1 MFRIEY
7 LKLTEHPQLGEIEL
21 FLSDIEE
28 LNNNLKP
35 YTSVIIGPNGTGKS
49 FILRTIS
56 DILMQFNIFKTSE
69 IRKINLP
76 YSFQLRYFLE
86 GKNYEI
92 VSSFVITNGRSK
104 IKNYEYYM
112 NRPFTLEN
120 SFFLNKKFDQFRIPI
135 QELEFPNYVIV
146 NSILQTDRF
155 LFKNSTPEDFYQYLG
170 ARSTSSTSSTKS
182 SSRKTIKYLFNAS
195 SSNIDFK
202 NNLKELLEF
211 LGFEKSLKIN
221 YTTKIN
227 KLFFSGELTETNF
240 KRYFE
245 EWWHDDF
252 VFSKR
257 KQNNPLWSIPHYNNN
272 FRDDQKKIANITE
285 YLNLFAKNKLTH
297 KARSTSKILSIDLFD
312 NNFNEQEFEV
322 IRQLEQLDIINIDG
336 IIINKNNSA
345 LTLNEISSGEFH
357 LIISMIGIFSK
368 IEDNCLILI
377 DEPEIS
383 LHPNWQMQYIS
394 FLKKVFSKYQ
404 SCHFILTSHSHFIVS
419 DLEGKSSSVTA
430 LNRNIKTNKLESYLL
445 KADTYGWSAEE
456 ILLKVFKTNTSRN
469 YYIAEKLGEFLDFI
483 SNKDSTLEDIKLKF
497 YELEIDKLNNLS
509 NEDPLKT
516 VYDTIMKEYVF
527 N

>member
-7 LKLTEHPQLGEIEL
+7 LKLNDHPQLGNIEL

-28 LNNNLKP
+28 INNISKP

-76 YSFQLRYFLE
+76 YGFQLRYFLE
-86 GKNYEI
+86 GDSYEI
-92 VSSFVITNGRSK
+92 VSGFEVLNGKNK
-104 IKNYEYYM
+104 IRNYEYYM
-112 NRPFTLEN
+112 NRPFSTEN
-120 SFFLNKKFDQFRIPI
+120 SFFRNKKFDDYKIPF
-135 QELEFPNYVIV
+135 QNLEFPSYLIV

-155 LFKNSTPEDFYQYLG
+155 LFKNSKPDDFYQYLG

-195 SSNIDFK
+195 SSNNNFK

-211 LGFEKSLKIN
+211 LGFEKSLKIH

-252 VFSKR
+252 TYSKR
-257 KQNNPLWSIPHYNNN
+257 SQNNPLWSIPHYNNN
-272 FRDDQKKIANITE
+272 FRGNSKKISDTTE
-285 YLNLFAKNKLTH
+285 YLNNVAKNKLTH

-312 NNFNEQEFEV
+312 NNLSEEEFEI
-322 IRQLEQLDIINIDG
+322 IRQLEYLDIINIDG
-336 IIINKNNSA
+336 IIINKNNS
-345 LTLNEISSGEFH
+345 TLSLSDISSGEFH

-368 IEDNCLILI
+368 IENNSLILI

-394 FLKKVFSKYQ
+394 FLKKVFSKYS

-419 DLEGKSSSVTA
+419 DLEGESSSVTA
-430 LNRNIKTNKLESYLL
+430 LNRNEESKSLESRLL
-445 KADTYGWSAEE
+445 EINTFGWSAEDVLYNIFNVRSSLNYFLQADLTELLGIISNNLKEPQKVEE
-456 ILLKVFKTNTSRN
+456 ILN
-469 YYIAEKLGEFLDFI
+469 
-483 SNKDSTLEDIKLKF
+483 
-497 YELEIDKLNNLS
+497 KLNQLPKRN
-509 NEDPLKT
+509 NDPLQEIIIEAT
-516 VYDTIMKEYVF
+516 QYLKEIK
-527 N
+527 